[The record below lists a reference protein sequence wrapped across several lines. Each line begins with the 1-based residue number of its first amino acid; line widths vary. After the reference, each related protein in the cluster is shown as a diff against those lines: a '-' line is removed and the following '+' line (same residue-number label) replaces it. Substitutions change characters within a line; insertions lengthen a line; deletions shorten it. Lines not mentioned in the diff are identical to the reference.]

1 MHVSETGM
9 NALAALRSAW
19 RALATNL
26 LRSILTMLGIIIGV
40 AAVITTIA
48 IGNGAQQ
55 RVAEQLKTLGSNVM
69 LVTAGTLTS
78 GGLRLGAQTGQTLT
92 EDDAQAIAAEIDEVV
107 VAAPSSRKAVQAV
120 VGNQNWATTMVGTTA
135 DYLTVRDWPLA
146 TGRLFGADEVNASA
160 KVVVL
165 GDSVARQ
172 LFGEDDPLDRVIRVQ
187 NVPLTVIGVLG
198 RKGQSTQGVDQDDLI
213 VVPVSTYRNRLDGRV
228 GVRLKR
234 VYAVYV
240 KVQEGQSMKL
250 VEGAVRDL
258 MRQRHRLATEAE
270 DDFTIR
276 NLTEVLQAQEAASR
290 VMALL
295 LAAVA
300 GVSLVVGGI
309 GIMNIMLVSVTER
322 TREIG
327 LRMAV
332 GARSRDILT
341 QFLIEAVT
349 LSLVGGAIGIV
360 VGAVASWAV
369 ATFAGW
375 QVAMDA
381 RAIALAVCFSAA
393 VGVFFGFYP
402 ARRAAGL
409 LPIQALRYE

>member
-309 GIMNIMLVSVTER
+309 GIMNIMLVSLTER

>member
-332 GARSRDILT
+332 GARSRDILA

-402 ARRAAGL
+402 ARKASRL
-409 LPIQALRYE
+409 LPIEALRYE